1 MCSYVEIVQGE
12 TIWQNQFTL
21 GVAGVG
27 IGMVMVS
34 SIVCIYYN
42 VIIAWTIYYLF
53 MSFRATL
60 PWSHCNNEW
69 NSENCIDTGKML
81 AAELAS
87 NKTMA
92 TTPATEVMVNMSGAA
107 GQAVYNTAANL
118 TSVVAAAATN
128 NKSMSAS
135 EEFWE

>member
-1 MCSYVEIVQGE
+1 
-12 TIWQNQFTL
+12 
-21 GVAGVG
+21 
-27 IGMVMVS
+27 MVMVS

-69 NSENCIDTGKML
+69 NSKQCIDTGSL
-81 AAELAS
+81 LDAELAG
-87 NKTMA
+87 NGTLAA
-92 TTPATEVMVNMSGAA
+92 TTPATAVVLNVSGAV
-107 GQAVYNTAANL
+107 GQALNYTAANV
-118 TSVVAAAATN
+118 TAGVAAAVSN
-128 NKSMSAS
+128 RSMSAS

>member
-1 MCSYVEIVQGE
+1 
-12 TIWQNQFTL
+12 
-21 GVAGVG
+21 
-27 IGMVMVS
+27 MVMVS

-60 PWSHCNNEW
+60 PWSHCGNEW
-69 NSENCIDTGKML
+69 NSDNCIDTGKL
-81 AAELAS
+81 LEAEITG
-87 NKTMA
+87 NKTVA
-92 TTPATEVMVNMSGAA
+92 TTPATAVLVNVSGAL
-107 GQAVYNTAANL
+107 GQAVYDTAANL
-118 TSVVAAAATN
+118 TSGVAAAAT

>member
-1 MCSYVEIVQGE
+1 
-12 TIWQNQFTL
+12 
-21 GVAGVG
+21 
-27 IGMVMVS
+27 MVMVS

-81 AAELAS
+81 AAELAN